1 MGMIRMGSVGV
12 WMETF
17 RVVYACRVDIAVTC
31 RRQESPSF
39 RILQVLLN
47 YYLRTCFKFKSY
59 RHMI

>member
-17 RVVYACRVDIAVTC
+17 RVVYAGRVDIAVTC
-31 RRQESPSF
+31 LRQGSPSF

-47 YYLRTCFKFKSY
+47 YYLRTCFKFEFY
-59 RHMI
+59 QHMF